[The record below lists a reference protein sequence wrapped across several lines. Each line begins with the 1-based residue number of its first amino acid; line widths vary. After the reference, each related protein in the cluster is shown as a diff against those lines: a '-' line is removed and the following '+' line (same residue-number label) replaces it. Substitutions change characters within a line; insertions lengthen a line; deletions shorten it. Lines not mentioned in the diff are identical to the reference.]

1 VSAAVVSTAVV
12 STAGASTAGASTGA
26 SSAFL
31 QETVAKTATNAK
43 LKSTFFILLS
53 YKRLIINSEQ
63 RYKFFNSKNYFLIF
77 FQKNNILQLLNYL
90 TITVPKIKNHR
101 KISNPWL
108 AKNNYIGQAEKA
120 GTGKNKNKITQKG
133 KITNNKQGK
142 DNLER

>member
-90 TITVPKIKNHR
+90 TITVPKIKNHI
-101 KISNPWL
+101 KIFIIF
-108 AKNNYIGQAEKA
+108 K
-120 GTGKNKNKITQKG
+120 
-133 KITNNKQGK
+133 
-142 DNLER
+142 